1 LEKPRISDREAE
13 LRRLKEAMASH
24 EPALL
29 ATARFLV
36 RQEADARDLV
46 QQTFETALRHLDEL
60 HDEHKLR
67 AWLTTIAVRAAARSR
82 Y

>member
-36 RQEADARDLV
+36 RQEPTL
-46 QQTFETALRHLDEL
+46 EISYSRHS
-60 HDEHKLR
+60 R
-67 AWLTTIAVRAAARSR
+67 RRFATSTNCTTNTSFGRG
-82 Y
+82 